1 MMRIFTTAGG
11 RTRTAT
17 IVTLLAVLLICAAA
31 VGLAGC
37 GKGAAP
43 STTSTGSSETTV
55 STQGGDTTTVS
66 QSGPTTTAA
75 GLGQDPVYDHRLATT
90 ALAENRLAIYLQ
102 NQNVAQNDPRIGL
115 LYGLRAQEDALTA
128 RKALSQKSYS
138 IADSAMQ
145 EVYAT
150 TSLGRTVATGTV
162 LATLDS
168 GYKTIENLG
177 HPSASPDSAATLLDT
192 FISQLDPL
200 IAQANAVDGASTS
213 TTSATGSATT
223 GSS

>member
-1 MMRIFTTAGG
+1 MMRIFTVADG
-11 RTRTAT
+11 RARTVT

-31 VGLAGC
+31 LGLAGC
-37 GKGAAP
+37 GKGP
-43 STTSTGSSETTV
+43 TTSPGSSEATV
-55 STQGGDTTTVS
+55 STQGGDTTTAS

-90 ALAENRLAIYLQ
+90 ALAENRLAVYLQ
-102 NQNVAQNDPRIGL
+102 NQNVSQNDPRIGL
-115 LYGLRAQEDALTA
+115 LYGLRAQEDAITA
-128 RKALSQKSYS
+128 RKALSQKAYS

-150 TSLGRTVATGTV
+150 TSLGMTVATGTV

-168 GYKTIENLG
+168 AYKTIENLG
-177 HPSASPDSAATLLDT
+177 HPSTSPDTAASLLDK

-200 IAQANAVDGASTS
+200 AAQADALDGSSST
-213 TTSATGSATT
+213 TTSAAGSATT

>member
-37 GKGAAP
+37 GKGT
-43 STTSTGSSETTV
+43 TTSTGSSETTV

-102 NQNVAQNDPRIGL
+102 NQNVTQNDPRIGL

-150 TSLGRTVATGTV
+150 TSLGRNVATGTV

-168 GYKTIENLG
+168 AYKTIENLG

-213 TTSATGSATT
+213 TTSASGSATT